1 MKAFLVTAV
10 LVAGT
15 TGAEASEAWT
25 CSYSLSADSEPLIIR
40 FEMSPPD
47 LIDTSSQDHYRI
59 LQNNDYG
66 LVATLAVSG
75 FQEGQKDPAV
85 GAVSIVINKS
95 TGEFWWD
102 NTFAGTAR
110 IPNGS
115 SHGKCQK
122 DYG

>member
-1 MKAFLVTAV
+1 LLLEQLAQKHQRRGLV
-10 LVAGT
+10 
-15 TGAEASEAWT
+15 
-25 CSYSLSADSEPLIIR
+25 
-40 FEMSPPD
+40 PD

-95 TGEFWWD
+95 LAADSAWIKRAQFV
-102 NTFAGTAR
+102 
-110 IPNGS
+110 
-115 SHGKCQK
+115 
-122 DYG
+122 